1 MQPDGENISTFQDAD
16 VMANGSL
23 SNHSR
28 IIKPD
33 LKEGD
38 KQALGQA
45 SIETGKHSDRQ
56 ALGQA
61 STEYWDG

>member
-1 MQPDGENISTFQDAD
+1 
-16 VMANGSL
+16 MACSL
-23 SNHSR
+23 TNHSR

-38 KQALGQA
+38 KQALRQA
-45 SIETGKHSDRQ
+45 SIETGKHWDRQ
-56 ALGQA
+56 VFGQA

>member
-1 MQPDGENISTFQDAD
+1 MQIDGENISTFQDAD
-16 VMANGSL
+16 IMACSL
-23 SNHSR
+23 TNHSR

-38 KQALGQA
+38 KQALRQA
-45 SIETGKHSDRQ
+45 SIETGKHWDRQ
-56 ALGQA
+56 VFGQA

>member
-1 MQPDGENISTFQDAD
+1 MQPDENISTFQDAD
-16 VMANGSL
+16 VVANGSL
-23 SNHSR
+23 TDHSQ